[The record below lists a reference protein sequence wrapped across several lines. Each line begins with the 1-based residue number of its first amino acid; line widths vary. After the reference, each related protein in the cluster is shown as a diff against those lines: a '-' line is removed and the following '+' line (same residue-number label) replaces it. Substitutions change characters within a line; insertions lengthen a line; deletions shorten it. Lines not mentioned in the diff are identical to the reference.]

1 MPRQVLIA
9 TTGTKHRLTL
19 QGVSPW
25 HSTERIVPELFTR
38 EKARFD
44 WRLIHF
50 FTHPRGQV
58 MRQVSGFAPIHRAI
72 VVLATAFAFLLL
84 SLSAGPVRAAD
95 QTDTVRF
102 GAQPWP
108 GVTVKTEVA
117 NQLLQALGYDTKK
130 VKSSTSFILN
140 GMATGSLDVD
150 LGGWY
155 PISAAAIDP
164 MVKSG
169 KIVRLTANL
178 SHALSGMAVPM
189 YVHEAGVDSVDDL
202 NKYADHFQHKVYGIE
217 AGSTWNIHVKDAIK
231 ADKYDLSGW
240 HVVQTSTA
248 AMLAQVGRSIE
259 RKEWI
264 VFYGWKP
271 HWMNITYDLYFLKAP
286 DDSKVAHTE
295 STVYTLI
302 SPKFAEKNP
311 NLKRFFKQLKVDTKV
326 QSLWIYAYSYKKQPL
341 EKIASKWIA
350 ENPDEVKQW
359 LDDVTTRDGKP
370 AFAAVEKAFSS

>member
-1 MPRQVLIA
+1 MHHKSGFGPACKAAGTLAIA
-9 TTGTKHRLTL
+9 T
-19 QGVSPW
+19 V
-25 HSTERIVPELFTR
+25 
-38 EKARFD
+38 
-44 WRLIHF
+44 
-50 FTHPRGQV
+50 
-58 MRQVSGFAPIHRAI
+58 
-72 VVLATAFAFLLL
+72 FLLL
-84 SLSAGPVRAAD
+84 SLSAMPVRAAD
-95 QTDTVRF
+95 QADTVRF

-117 NQLLQALGYDTKK
+117 SQLLQALGYDTKK

-169 KIVRLTANL
+169 KITRLTANL
-178 SHALSGMAVPM
+178 THALSGMAVPM
-189 YVHEAGVDSVDDL
+189 YVHKAGVDSVDDL
-202 NKYADHFQHKVYGIE
+202 SKYADHFEHKVYGIE

-240 HVVQTSTA
+240 QVVQTSTA

-286 DDSKVAHTE
+286 DDSKIAHTQ

-302 SPKFAEKNP
+302 SPKFAEHNP
-311 NLKRFFKQLKVDTKV
+311 NLKRFFKQFKVNTKV
-326 QSLWIYAYSYKKQPL
+326 QSLWIYAYSYKKRPL
-341 EKIASKWIA
+341 EKIARQWIT

-359 LDDVTTRDGKP
+359 LDGVTTRDGKP
-370 AFAAVEKAFSS
+370 AFEAVEKAFSS